1 MLFRKKKKG
10 FSKRGPQSEDMNLQI
25 TSMADIF
32 IILLVFLL
40 KGYASGAVNITPTK
54 GMKLPLAQA
63 SESQVEA
70 LKVEVSESGVQVE
83 GESVMPL
90 NNFRF
95 DSKDVENTGVSKT
108 LSKVLEKQRKK
119 QLLIAK
125 ANTDVK
131 VDSKIVV
138 IADQRVPYTTIK
150 SVLASAAVQG
160 YTDFKLAV
168 VRGD

>member
-1 MLFRKKKKG
+1 MLFKKKKRG
-10 FSKRGPQSEDMNLQI
+10 FAKRGFMNEDMNLQI

-40 KGYASGAVNITPTK
+40 KGYATGTVNITPTQ
-54 GMKLPLAQA
+54 GMKLPMAQA
-63 SESQVEA
+63 SDSQVEA
-70 LKVEVSESGVQVE
+70 LKVEVSEKGVQVE
-83 GESVMPL
+83 GESIMAL
-90 NNFRF
+90 TNFRF
-95 DSKDVENTGVSKT
+95 ESRDIESSGVSRT
-108 LSKVLEKQRKK
+108 LSKALEKQRKK

-125 ANTDVK
+125 SNSDVK
-131 VDSKIVV
+131 VDSKVVV